1 LLLRSVIKHVR
12 EQNWFAVGLDFLIV
26 VVGVFIGIQV
36 SNWNEA
42 RNEAALERAIIQ
54 SLKRDFIQILS
65 EDNERYLR
73 TIAAPEDLARLIDA
87 IGAGQAPEPS
97 VGWRGVEAALLAYAT
112 TPPSPTYDELLSTG
126 RLSRLSNAELR
137 QQLGEFERSRLNE
150 DGLVTYLVQ
159 QSFGSPVYERVD
171 LDPRHVGLGLS
182 GSYRWDSMDETLPY
196 LQERVVY
203 INALAS
209 WRQNSHDH
217 AQRILRILEAEGK

>member
-1 LLLRSVIKHVR
+1 MILRRVTQHVR
-12 EQNWFAVGLDFLIV
+12 EQNWFAVGIDFLIV
-26 VVGVFIGIQV
+26 IVGVFIGIQV

-42 RNEAALERAIIQ
+42 RNEAALERAIIE
-54 SLKRDFIQILS
+54 SLERDFRQILS

-87 IGAGQAPEPS
+87 IRAGQEPEMS

-137 QQLGEFERSRLNE
+137 QQLAEFERSRLNE

-159 QSFGSPVYERVD
+159 QSFGSSLYQRVD
-171 LDPRHVGLGLS
+171 FDPRYFGLGLS
-182 GSYRWDSMDETLPY
+182 GSYRWDSMIETLPY

-203 INALAS
+203 INALAN